1 MSKLTL
7 VPSLNRGAPRT
18 NKRDARGQVRVSITL
33 PTSEG
38 NISRTF
44 SVANATVTEVLNAL
58 TATCAKPKTTKA
70 AA

>member
-1 MSKLTL
+1 MKLTL

-18 NKRDARGQVRVSITL
+18 NKRDTRGIVRVTVTL
-33 PTSEG
+33 PSVEG

-44 SVANATVTEVLNAL
+44 SVANATVTEVLNTL
-58 TATCAKPKTTKA
+58 TKQFAAPKTKKA